1 MNRNI
6 LFLFVL
12 LAALTAE
19 AQSPESDAADIFA
32 GARWIAMDA
41 DSTILFPHIH
51 LLKANSE
58 QARSLKPYRLPVLS
72 KEVKLRKSACPT
84 DVRSVQVRETANSHR
99 PEHRTRLSEDGQ
111 PKRMIPSFTRQ
122 AFQRK

>member
-1 MNRNI
+1 MKRNI

-19 AQSPESDAADIFA
+19 AQSPESNTADIFA
-32 GARWIAMDA
+32 GARWIAMEA

-58 QARSLKPYRLPVLS
+58 QARSLKPYRMPVLS
-72 KEVKLRKSACPT
+72 KEVKLRKAKVRRAWADICGLGQYELFINSCLCKCLHKMHLPRSSAT
-84 DVRSVQVRETANSHR
+84 
-99 PEHRTRLSEDGQ
+99 
-111 PKRMIPSFTRQ
+111 
-122 AFQRK
+122 